1 MYTTDAFAF
10 YLLSLLTSPDLTPR
24 KAGEVVIDRLA
35 FDDVSPQLVIVAGCH
50 PDWSRI
56 VATSR
61 GVQESVQEEQAAE
74 PGGAIG
80 GDDGDGRPP
89 AVEEGN
95 ADGNAANVFDFM
107 SFLSDP
113 NEASAA
119 AFGSSPPP
127 RAKRRKT
134 ENGRGPA
141 GNSTDTNNPDVQHE
155 FEGQPAHETDFLD
168 ILDDP
173 ELYSVLDDNA
183 IQALKQAAAMCRH
196 IHRPEEALQAAQA
209 QHSLESDDDEVLEFA
224 GENAAEAGDDGGSLA
239 ASATTSSSSAVQRG
253 SRRLAADAGWSTDSI
268 KLESDGGRIE
278 AVYTGQRTSY
288 CKVIRRLNNTIE
300 ELGQIYL
307 LVNSSTGAESLRAV
321 CKKHKG
327 CTCFVSNTGHPD
339 LLIGWLAS
347 AHLESAEKH
356 GHLSAELRQSIGMKV
371 KGCIRCGRG
380 LSPVAYLIV
389 CSLQFRWSIV
399 A

>member
-1 MYTTDAFAF
+1 MPYVVREREWLPSTGDQGQPVGRLRMYTTDAFAF

-155 FEGQPAHETDFLD
+155 FEGQPAHETDFL
-168 ILDDP
+168 
-173 ELYSVLDDNA
+173 VA
-183 IQALKQAAAMCRH
+183 
-196 IHRPEEALQAAQA
+196 
-209 QHSLESDDDEVLEFA
+209 F
-224 GENAAEAGDDGGSLA
+224 
-239 ASATTSSSSAVQRG
+239 
-253 SRRLAADAGWSTDSI
+253 
-268 KLESDGGRIE
+268 
-278 AVYTGQRTSY
+278 
-288 CKVIRRLNNTIE
+288 
-300 ELGQIYL
+300 L
-307 LVNSSTGAESLRAV
+307 LVGCRFSCSRLKLKKPDQLCRNMSLHV
-321 CKKHKG
+321 
-327 CTCFVSNTGHPD
+327 T
-339 LLIGWLAS
+339 
-347 AHLESAEKH
+347 
-356 GHLSAELRQSIGMKV
+356 
-371 KGCIRCGRG
+371 
-380 LSPVAYLIV
+380 
-389 CSLQFRWSIV
+389 
-399 A
+399 